1 MEPTSP
7 ALVVGLLSV
16 AVALLTVAL
25 LRRRIVTS
33 TLAVVLALSLAMLA
47 GVTLVNDYY
56 GYYRTWTALRQDLGS
71 ESLSL
76 TAPAAARRA
85 AWRNL
90 HGRLESIRVPGAR
103 VDRSALVYLPPQ
115 YQSNPADRFPMA
127 ELLHGSPGQPSDW
140 VTSLQIVHVMDSLIS
155 AHQLGPLVLVMP
167 SINSG
172 RDYEDCVNGPLAAD
186 ETYVADDVPAYMR
199 AHYRVSPDAAQVGI
213 AGFSSGGY
221 CAANLALRQPG
232 RFGAAAVIDGY
243 FRAQDGPAAAALGQR
258 PALLAANSPLYL
270 AARLSP
276 GTHPLPAFWVMAG
289 TGAYGDYLAAESFVA
304 ELDRCDDPAFVLDP
318 GAGHNFYAWQK
329 AVPSMLVWLW
339 TELAAP
345 GQRAQYPILPPPPTV
360 LTTVPQPLPSATLSG
375 TDSTLQSL
383 QG

>member
-1 MEPTSP
+1 
-7 ALVVGLLSV
+7 
-16 AVALLTVAL
+16 
-25 LRRRIVTS
+25 
-33 TLAVVLALSLAMLA
+33 
-47 GVTLVNDYY
+47 
-56 GYYRTWTALRQDLGS
+56 
-71 ESLSL
+71 
-76 TAPAAARRA
+76 
-85 AWRNL
+85 
-90 HGRLESIRVPGAR
+90 
-103 VDRSALVYLPPQ
+103 
-115 YQSNPADRFPMA
+115 MA

-167 SINSG
+167 SIDSG
-172 RDYEDCVNGPLAAD
+172 RQYEECVNGPLGAD
-186 ETYVADDVPAYMR
+186 QTYVADDVPAYMR
-199 AHYRVSPDAAQVGI
+199 AHYRVSQDAAQLGI

-221 CAANLALRQPG
+221 CAANPALRQPG

-243 FRAQDGPAAAALGQR
+243 FRAQDGPAAAALGHG
-258 PALLAANSPLYL
+258 AGLLAANSPLYL

-329 AVPSMLVWLW
+329 AVPSMLIWLW

-345 GQRAQYPILPPPPTV
+345 GQRAEYPVLPPPPSA
-360 LTTVPQPLPSATLSG
+360 LTTVPQPLRSGATLSG
-375 TDSTLQSL
+375 TDSTLRSL
-383 QG
+383 HG